1 MVRDDNGLRAL
12 IENLHDVV
20 FELDAHGYLRYL
32 NEAWH
37 PLTGFAPE
45 KALGRPLA
53 HYLARD
59 DAALSIEA
67 LPRLTQN
74 QRPLALRT
82 AHGKQI
88 WVRLQAVARHDADGR
103 FTGLCGTFRDIT
115 HQVELQRQLGRYQD
129 EIYHL
134 LVTDPLTGLY
144 NRRHFD
150 EQFETILAEHRERE
164 RPLCLLLIDLDG
176 FKFVN
181 DTYGHPVGD
190 EVLRTVA
197 QLLRRFVRRNDY
209 IARMA
214 GDEFAMVLK
223 NTDLENAKRIARKL
237 HGQLRGTPVPL
248 PVGHMPLQFRIG
260 IAESPTHGNQTRD
273 LVSAADIALYQSK
286 RRGGS
291 RIEVLSPGA
300 SQAVMSVFS
309 QGFRLREAL
318 ERGQIHPAFQPIYDI
333 YNGQLVA
340 YEVLARLRVED
351 TVVPAKDFIELAAE
365 LRLTREVDL
374 HIIREA
380 LRTTPPQQALFLNVD
395 PASFDDRE
403 FVRELGALVG
413 PECVAGRVLTLEI
426 TERETLAGDEL
437 WRDLASLRELGCRL
451 ALDDFGSGYSTYQ
464 LLSRLRP
471 DYLKIDGGFVRAML
485 DNEADRM
492 IVTHIHQLAQ
502 AFGAQTIAESVENK
516 ATESALAR
524 IGIRNVQGWFYGKP
538 SLGGVTATAPA
549 P

>member
-20 FELDAHGYLRYL
+20 FELDAHGDLRYL

-45 KALGRPLA
+45 EALGRSLA

-59 DAALSIEA
+59 DVALSVEA
-67 LPRLTQN
+67 LPRLAQH
-74 QRPLALRT
+74 QRVLALRT
-82 AHGKQI
+82 ACGKQI

-115 HQVELQRQLGRYQD
+115 HQVELQRQLGCYQD

-197 QLLRRFVRRNDY
+197 QLLCTFVRRNDY

-223 NTDLENAKRIARKL
+223 NTGLENAKRIARKL
-237 HGQLRGTPVPL
+237 HSQLRGTPVPL

-286 RRGGS
+286 RRGGN

-318 ERGQIHPAFQPIYDI
+318 ERGQIHPAFQPIYDM

-340 YEVLARLRVED
+340 YEVLARLRTGD

-413 PECVAGRVLTLEI
+413 PECAAGRVLTLEI

-437 WRDLASLRELGCRL
+437 CRDLTSLRELGCRL

-538 SLGGVTATAPA
+538 SLDGVAATAPA

>member
-12 IENLHDVV
+12 IESLHDVV
-20 FELDAHGYLRYL
+20 FELDARGYLRYL

-67 LPRLTQN
+67 LPHLAQN
-74 QRPLALRT
+74 QHPLALRT

-103 FTGLCGTFRDIT
+103 FAGLCGTFRDIT

-129 EIYHL
+129 EIHHL

-150 EQFETILAEHRERE
+150 ERFETILAEHRERE

-197 QLLRRFVRRNDY
+197 QLLRTFVRRNDY

-223 NTDLENAKRIARKL
+223 NTGLENAKRIAHKL

-273 LVSAADIALYQSK
+273 LVSAADIALYRSK

-309 QGFRLREAL
+309 QGFRLREAI
-318 ERGQIHPAFQPIYDI
+318 ERGQIHPAFQPIYDM

-380 LRTTPPQQALFLNVD
+380 LRTAPPQQALFLNVD

-413 PECVAGRVLTLEI
+413 PECAAGRVLTLEI

-492 IVTHIHQLAQ
+492 IVTHIHRLAQ

-516 ATESALAR
+516 ATASALAR

-538 SLGGVTATAPA
+538 SLGGVAAAAPT